1 MWIKD
6 HVEYYRNRFLGR
18 FYPRKLADI
27 LYEKYMGGEVK
38 LIGRI
43 QLI

>member
-18 FYPRKLADI
+18 FCPRKLADI
-27 LYEKYMGGEVK
+27 LYEKYMGGVE